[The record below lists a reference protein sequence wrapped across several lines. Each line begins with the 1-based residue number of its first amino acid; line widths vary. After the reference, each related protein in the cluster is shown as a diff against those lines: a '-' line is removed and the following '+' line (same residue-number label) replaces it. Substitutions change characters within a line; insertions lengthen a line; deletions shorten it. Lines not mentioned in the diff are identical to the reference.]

1 MPYLCFLYPIS
12 TIFLKDDQVSVTVLP
27 EGIMTNSIIL
37 AIGIIAVAFMVY
49 VFISFSRDSRK
60 KKHSRW

>member
-1 MPYLCFLYPIS
+1 
-12 TIFLKDDQVSVTVLP
+12 
-27 EGIMTNSIIL
+27 MTNSIIL